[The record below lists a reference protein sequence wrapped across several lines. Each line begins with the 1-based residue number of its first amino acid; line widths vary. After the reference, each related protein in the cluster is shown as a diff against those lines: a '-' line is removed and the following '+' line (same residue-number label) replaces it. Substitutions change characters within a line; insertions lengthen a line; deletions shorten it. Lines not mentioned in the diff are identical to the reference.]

1 MADEPFPPRNRSRLP
16 GVGDLIPLLPEDFTC
31 ELIGEPAGRPLA
43 SEVLPIAAEFMI
55 GETYADTCG
64 PALPA
69 VRVAREWEPEWATG
83 PDAAERALLEQ
94 LIESAGRDADDL
106 LTHSLR
112 VGMLSEAI
120 ALELGASAEGASLLR
135 RAAVLHDIGK
145 LAVPELVLLKPG
157 FLRDDEYETSK
168 LHTVVGA
175 ELLAGSALPVLRL
188 ARLLAQSHHERW
200 DGSGYP
206 DRLAGQEIP
215 GPARIVAVADV
226 FDALTHERPYKPAW
240 SEEEAAQELA
250 RQRGILHEPATVDA
264 LLRVLA
270 RAGVPVPAQ
279 ADRAAA

>member
-1 MADEPFPPRNRSRLP
+1 MADESFSPRNRCRHP
-16 GVGDLIPLLPEDFTC
+16 GAGDLIPLQPEDFTC
-31 ELIGEPAGRPLA
+31 ELVGEPAGRPLV

-55 GETYADTCG
+55 GEAFADTCG
-64 PALPA
+64 PALPE
-69 VRVAREWEPEWATG
+69 VRVAQEWEPDWMTA

-94 LIESAGRDADDL
+94 LIESAGRDGDEL

-120 ALELGASAEGASLLR
+120 ALELGASAESARMLR

-145 LAVPELVLLKPG
+145 LAVPELILLKPG
-157 FLRDDEYETSK
+157 LLRDEEYEASK

-206 DRLAGQEIP
+206 DRLATQAIP

-240 SEEEAAQELA
+240 SEAEAARELA